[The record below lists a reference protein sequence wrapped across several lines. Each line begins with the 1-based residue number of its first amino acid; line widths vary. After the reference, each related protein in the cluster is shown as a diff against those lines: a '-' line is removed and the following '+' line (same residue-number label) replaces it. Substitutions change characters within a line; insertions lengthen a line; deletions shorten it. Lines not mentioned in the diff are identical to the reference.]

1 VPSAGALAR
10 RAKAVRPI
18 ADELRRAQEAVSK
31 GGLIAV
37 LPGDLAAADA
47 LRDLLGLPSTD
58 LPAGEGLLVFPAV
71 AGAEVASHA
80 RALVAHQEAGGRALA
95 LLAGTREERERL
107 ERELVAEGV
116 RVRRMAHTPALSG
129 AQAGA
134 ALDAVV
140 RALGDEAPAAAQRL
154 PKLRPAV
161 SEILIADAALRA
173 GVVAAAP
180 LAAIDMPVITL
191 IQARL
196 VAQLAA
202 AYDLPLGPERAVELA
217 PILVGGYAW
226 RGLSRLAQSQL
237 PAPAALVRGALASA
251 VTLGI
256 GVGADAYFRSGH
268 APSSL
273 DGLRASIEGALRRRA
288 AA

>member
-1 VPSAGALAR
+1 
-10 RAKAVRPI
+10 
-18 ADELRRAQEAVSK
+18 
-31 GGLIAV
+31 V
-37 LPGDLAAADA
+37 LPGDLAAAGA
-47 LRDLLGLPSTD
+47 LRDLLGLPSSD
-58 LPAGEGLLVFPAV
+58 LPPGEGLLVHPAV

-80 RALVAHQEAGGRALA
+80 PALIAHQEAGGQVLA
-95 LLAGTREERERL
+95 LLAGTREERDRL
-107 ERELVAEGV
+107 ERALVVEGV
-116 RVRRMAHTPALSG
+116 RARRIAHTPALSG
-129 AQAGA
+129 RDAGP

-140 RALGDEAPAAAQRL
+140 RALGDRAPAAARRL

-161 SEILIADAALRA
+161 SEVLIAEAARRA

-180 LAAIDMPVITL
+180 VAAIDMPVITL

-202 AYDLPLGPERAVELA
+202 MYDLPLGPERAVELA

-226 RGLSRLAQSQL
+226 RGLSRLAQAQL
-237 PAPAALVRGALASA
+237 PGPAALVRGALASA

-256 GVGADAYFRSGH
+256 GVGADSYFRSGH

-273 DGLRASIEGALRRRA
+273 DGLRTSVEGALRRRA